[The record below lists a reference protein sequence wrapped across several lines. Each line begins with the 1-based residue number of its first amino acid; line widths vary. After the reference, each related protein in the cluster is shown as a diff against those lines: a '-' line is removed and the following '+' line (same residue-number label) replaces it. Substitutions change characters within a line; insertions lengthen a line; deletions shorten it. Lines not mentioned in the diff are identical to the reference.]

1 MANATRPLVVGNWK
15 MNLDFVE
22 GLHLVQQLGLL
33 MKNRPVEHTDVVVA
47 PPFVDLRTVSS
58 ILDSER
64 LSISLGAQHVNPN
77 DNGAYTGEVSTSML
91 VRLNVEWIIVG
102 HSERRAHFHM
112 TDDVVTDTLR
122 AVVRAGQHAIL
133 CVGES
138 SAQRDAGEYEEF
150 VRGQLASALTGLDER
165 FHPLVTVAYE
175 PLWAIGTGVN
185 ATAEQVRDMT
195 TFLRE
200 VMGSLGV
207 TTPQVLYG
215 GSVNPDNAG
224 TLVREG
230 DVDGFLVGGAS
241 LKAESFYAILQA
253 CDDCYAIK
261 R

>member
-1 MANATRPLVVGNWK
+1 MVSVKRPLVVGNWK

-47 PPFVDLRTVSS
+47 PPFVDLRTISS

-64 LSISLGAQHVNPN
+64 LTIALGAQHVNAN
-77 DNGAYTGEVSTSML
+77 DNGAYTGEISTSML
-91 VRLNVEWIIVG
+91 VRLNVEWVIVG
-102 HSERRAHFHM
+102 HSERRAHFAM
-112 TDDVVTDTLR
+112 TDQVVKDTLQS
-122 AVVRAGQHAIL
+122 VVRAGQHAIV

-138 SAQRDAGEYEEF
+138 SALRDAGEYEEF
-150 VRGQLASALTGLDER
+150 VRAQLESALGGLDER
-165 FHPLVTVAYE
+165 FHPLLTVAYE

-195 TFLRE
+195 SFVRE
-200 VMGSLGV
+200 VMNSLGV
-207 TTPQVLYG
+207 ATPQVLYG
-215 GSVNPDNAG
+215 GSVNPENAG
-224 TLVREG
+224 SLVRES

>member
-1 MANATRPLVVGNWK
+1 MAHTARPLVVGNWK

-33 MKNRPVEHTDVVVA
+33 MKNRPVEHTDVVVV
-47 PPFVDLRTVSS
+47 PPFVDLRTISS

-64 LSISLGAQHVNPN
+64 LSMSLGAQHVNPH
-77 DNGAYTGEVSTSML
+77 DNGAYTGEISTSML
-91 VRLNVEWIIVG
+91 VRLNVEWVIVG
-102 HSERRAHFHM
+102 HSERRAHFAM
-112 TDDVVTDTLR
+112 TDEVVADTL
-122 AVVRAGQHAIL
+122 ASVVRAGQHAIV

-150 VRGQLASALTGLDER
+150 VRAQLTSALSGLEER

-195 TFLRE
+195 TFIRG
-200 VMGSLGV
+200 VMTSLALAS
-207 TTPQVLYG
+207 PQVLYG
-215 GSVNPDNAG
+215 GSVNPDNAEN
-224 TLVREG
+224 LVREG

-241 LKAESFYAILQA
+241 LKAESFYAILRA
-253 CDDCYAIK
+253 CDDCYALK